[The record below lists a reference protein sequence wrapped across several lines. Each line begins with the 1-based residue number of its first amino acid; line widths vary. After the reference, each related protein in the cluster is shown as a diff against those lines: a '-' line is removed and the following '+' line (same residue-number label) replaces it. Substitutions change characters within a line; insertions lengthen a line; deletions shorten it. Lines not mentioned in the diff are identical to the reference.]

1 MVAALQEAFV
11 KGREIVGDRNRVLRE
26 RRPDQTIAVIR
37 AARVYVERAVADAK
51 VDIAVGVSRGSVGAL
66 PDTALAAVGSAVE
79 RCDAPQAS
87 RLVNQQPPMVQT
99 SVAVRRECD
108 VKDAVVEKQA
118 RALVCA
124 QGVEGNLAVF
134 IGSVAGAAHAR
145 RDQPRTP
152 ELLLSGRDV
161 ERMKMLLDDSG
172 AGDPFRRDVERSG
185 RWVDDRRARD
195 TNFGV
200 DVSVADEG
208 GGNRANALPGIDETR
223 VPKRRGARPVRVEG
237 VNAVMLGS
245 DVNDIV
251 NAALMREGDLRSVE
265 RLRVDVAVDRV

>member
-1 MVAALQEAFV
+1 MVAALQAAFV

-26 RRPDQTIAVIR
+26 CRPDETIAVIR

-51 VDIAVGVSRGSVGAL
+51 VDVAVGVSRGSVGAL
-66 PDTALAAVGSAVE
+66 PDTALAAV
-79 RCDAPQAS
+79 APQAS

-99 SVAVRRECD
+99 AVAVRRECD

-134 IGSVAGAAHAR
+134 IGSVAGPAHAR

-161 ERMKMLLDDSG
+161 ERMKILLDDSG

-185 RWVDDRRARD
+185 R
-195 TNFGV
+195 
-200 DVSVADEG
+200 
-208 GGNRANALPGIDETR
+208 
-223 VPKRRGARPVRVEG
+223 
-237 VNAVMLGS
+237 
-245 DVNDIV
+245 
-251 NAALMREGDLRSVE
+251 
-265 RLRVDVAVDRV
+265 